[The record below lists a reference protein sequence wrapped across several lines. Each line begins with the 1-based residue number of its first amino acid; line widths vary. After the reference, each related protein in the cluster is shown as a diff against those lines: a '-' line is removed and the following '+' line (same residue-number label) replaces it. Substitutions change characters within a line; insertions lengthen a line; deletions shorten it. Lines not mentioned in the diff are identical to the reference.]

1 MKILV
6 IECVAGDVARCM
18 VMIDFF
24 VCTSFDVW
32 IGGNEKEERN
42 QTDKVVYKCVE
53 GIATAFSLL
62 GSFDL
67 TTSAMSSF

>member
-32 IGGNEKEERN
+32 IGGNEREERN
-42 QTDKVVYKCVE
+42 QDRKSVV
-53 GIATAFSLL
+53 
-62 GSFDL
+62 
-67 TTSAMSSF
+67 